1 MKHFYRQITLLT
13 LAAALA
19 GCSDEDAPG
28 TPPLPP
34 ASERP
39 IYWDVRGVEH
49 PGTRSLVGPDTKP
62 GEDTPDW
69 ITLQQACTPT
79 ANSGEGKAIGIWA
92 DYSYTQPDGYVSTVH
107 DIFKGTRLIYNQAS
121 GDNPHSFWNYE
132 GDDLYWFVGGD
143 YKFRAYFPQKLA
155 SYVLSSA
162 NASTFAMSY
171 PSHWVQEDLLVAYK
185 KVNTANSATDLS
197 QPVDLSFSHALAA
210 VRFRIQ
216 ADYVESGR
224 LTSCWLQSAA
234 DKAFFTD
241 GTLAY
246 GDENNSEQLT
256 WLPGY
261 FPPVTEHFYYWQ
273 NSGVSFSTTGTDA
286 EQSRTPATAYT
297 AAGTTD
303 GKLFADNGGWVL
315 ICPQPS
321 TGKLQFCFTL
331 AATGDAVYRVTLPD
345 ITAKAQDGTESREF
359 LPGKRYT
366 YTITITKTELD
377 LSLSISDW
385 NLRESSSQITF

>member
-39 IYWDVRGVEH
+39 VYWDVRGVEH
-49 PGTRSLVGPDTKP
+49 PGTRSLVGPEAKP

-79 ANSGEGKAIGIWA
+79 ANGGEGKAIGIWA
-92 DYSYTQPDGYVSTVH
+92 DYSYKQPDGYVSTVRN
-107 DIFKGTRLIYNQAS
+107 IFKDTKLIYDQTA
-121 GDNPHSFWNYE
+121 GDNPYSNWNYE

-143 YKFRAYFPQKLA
+143 YKFRGYFPQKLEG
-155 SYVLSSA
+155 YVLSSS

-171 PSHWVQEDLLVAYK
+171 PSHQVQEDLLVAYK
-185 KVNTANSATDLS
+185 EVNTASPATDLS
-197 QPVDLSFSHALAA
+197 EPVELKFRHALAA
-210 VRFRIQ
+210 LRFRIQ
-216 ADYVESGR
+216 ADYVESGK

-234 DKAFFTD
+234 DKAFFTE

-246 GDENNSEQLT
+246 GDDKNDEQLT

-261 FPPVTEHFYYWQ
+261 TPPVTEHFYYWQ
-273 NSGVSFSTTGTDA
+273 NNGVPFSTTGTGA

-297 AAGTTD
+297 AAGTTA
-303 GKLFADNGGWVL
+303 GWLFADNGGWVL

-331 AATGDAVYRVTLPD
+331 AATRDAVYRVTLPE
-345 ITAKAQDGTESREF
+345 ITGQEQDGTESREF

-366 YTITITKTELD
+366 YTITIATTELD